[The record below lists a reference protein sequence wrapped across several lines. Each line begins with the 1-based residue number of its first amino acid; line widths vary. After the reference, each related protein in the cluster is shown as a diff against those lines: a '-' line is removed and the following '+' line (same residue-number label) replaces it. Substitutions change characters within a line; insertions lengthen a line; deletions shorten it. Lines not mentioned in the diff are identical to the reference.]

1 MKARTLQEDHE
12 EFIRAIKEFAV
23 PSAPAKS
30 HAPRKEADS
39 QVILQELRRLRLQQL
54 LAVLHVTWVVFRP
67 IVLLGVLGF
76 LLCSSWSLA
85 SIAALAAKV
94 SLLGLL
100 VAEGR
105 RMLQDPVYHRSLL
118 GDDGSFPE
126 ISFNTCGVFGKRMKS
141 IMDLC
146 SFEHFRYSPTFWL
159 LNGDMHTMLPV
170 LVRPMKSPTSDF
182 LRVRLKLSE
191 DSDQPLDIAIP
202 SKAAASTVK
211 SSKLLLLILAGVGGD
226 SRQAYI
232 SDLCKRAAEEGHL
245 CAVIVSKGFLSD
257 EVDSVKR
264 IFSPCDFDSLEK
276 TVNITC
282 KSAQSASLKVMSV
295 GFSMGAIMWL
305 TYHGKKKSPEN
316 MIGCISVGS
325 AMKMDFSMVG
335 RYPRIIQPALVTELV
350 SDIMAKYGHEILRLV
365 GQDGV
370 KKFCRSRTFADL
382 HKNLLSKIG
391 KSDEQNLW
399 FWMEKQEP
407 HRWRN
412 KISIP
417 TLIFNAK
424 DDPMHVMEQC
434 GFEKETPSNP
444 NVAYFLT
451 QAGGHIGWCEGMSLR
466 STNYMVS
473 VILRYARACKCEHDR
488 REGLLSSW
496 EDAVCCLHK
505 ELEDRRMQ
513 RLLQDRFW
521 YSIFMAGSLFV
532 LSITTFLHLST
543 FKTLGPPTLVKNAL
557 MVGFACLFAEV
568 CYTLF
573 ASTSFLG
580 HFSTYSR
587 KVANDDE
594 T

>member
-67 IVLLGVLGF
+67 IVLLGVLGESF
-76 LLCSSWSLA
+76 PARAPGSRGKENAAGSS
-85 SIAALAAKV
+85 V
-94 SLLGLL
+94 SSEVMTNHL
-100 VAEGR
+100 VAAESC
-105 RMLQDPVYHRSLL
+105 LDVFLVYISLL

-365 GQDGV
+365 GKEPEGQDGV

-451 QAGGHIGWCEGMSLR
+451 QAGGHIGW
-466 STNYMVS
+466 
-473 VILRYARACKCEHDR
+473 
-488 REGLLSSW
+488 
-496 EDAVCCLHK
+496 
-505 ELEDRRMQ
+505 
-513 RLLQDRFW
+513 
-521 YSIFMAGSLFV
+521 
-532 LSITTFLHLST
+532 
-543 FKTLGPPTLVKNAL
+543 
-557 MVGFACLFAEV
+557 
-568 CYTLF
+568 
-573 ASTSFLG
+573 
-580 HFSTYSR
+580 
-587 KVANDDE
+587 
-594 T
+594 